1 MREGGRGP
9 VCEQTDLGHQ
19 SDTVSPEQ
27 NNQNSTTTRKRKNS
41 KWSKEENIF
50 IIQCYFRCNQS
61 RLGYRERMLKQWN
74 SKGLFFITEQRLVY
88 LANNIRTRSWLTEIE
103 LEEIKKKI
111 ELDNGNMNDTDT
123 DNVTLQ
129 ETNTTTMS
137 KEEPFIEQVDETPNE
152 NQHA

>member
-1 MREGGRGP
+1 
-9 VCEQTDLGHQ
+9 
-19 SDTVSPEQ
+19 
-27 NNQNSTTTRKRKNS
+27 
-41 KWSKEENIF
+41 
-50 IIQCYFRCNQS
+50 
-61 RLGYRERMLKQWN
+61 MLKQWN

-137 KEEPFIEQVDETPNE
+137 KEEPSIEQVDETPNE
-152 NQHA
+152 NQDAWYTIK